1 MGFGLH
7 NATGAPRSSRTSVG
21 HAGAAIFERTT
32 TPLATVLLASAYD
45 RFSRFF
51 TSRKPMIL
59 VFHTSR
65 FESKCSEFPL
75 LVVGRGGRLRLLCCL
90 FCLTAVVHRQAEAG
104 GAGCQRKLRTAA
116 LPSFCPSPSV
126 SARCVLWRLL
136 YCFLSLYDRGLGRD

>member
-7 NATGAPRSSRTSVG
+7 NATDAPRSSRTGVG

-51 TSRKPMIL
+51 NFRKPMIL

-65 FESKCSEFPL
+65 FEFPL
-75 LVVGRGGRLRLLCCL
+75 LLRPD
-90 FCLTAVVHRQAEAG
+90 AP
-104 GAGCQRKLRTAA
+104 
-116 LPSFCPSPSV
+116 LPSS
-126 SARCVLWRLL
+126 
-136 YCFLSLYDRGLGRD
+136 YTLSLIHI

>member
-7 NATGAPRSSRTSVG
+7 NATDAPRSSRTGVG

-51 TSRKPMIL
+51 NFRKPMIL

-65 FESKCSEFPL
+65 FEFPL
-75 LVVGRGGRLRLLCCL
+75 VGERDLSEPEFRRSAKADHQTQSIVGLHWATKAHARTRR
-90 FCLTAVVHRQAEAG
+90 V
-104 GAGCQRKLRTAA
+104 GCA
-116 LPSFCPSPSV
+116 LK
-126 SARCVLWRLL
+126 
-136 YCFLSLYDRGLGRD
+136 